1 MESSQAAVT
10 PFDWWPLAALTVLA
24 AALRLSTLDLQ
35 SFWYDEAFTPVHV
48 LHASLGATLHAFVHT
63 ENNPPLWYLVVWAWS
78 RLAGTGEVALRLPSA
93 LAGIATV
100 PVAWGI
106 GRELAGRRAAALAG
120 AIVAVN
126 PLLVWYSQEARPYAF
141 YVLFAALALLCML
154 RADRDPTPRRLVLFA
169 VGGALALLSHYF
181 AVFLVVPMAL
191 WLARPRRGAVGPG
204 GGGSFGVPFAAA
216 RVRAREG
223 GAGGEGDGGAG
234 GGGFFGVPFAAARVR
249 AREGGAG
256 GEGDGG
262 AGGGGFFG
270 VPFAAARVCA
280 REGGPGGEGDG
291 GAGGGGFFALPFA
304 AARAHARMAPRRN
317 TVAPLATV
325 VLVGAALVPLA
336 LAQGGHGTQWIG
348 QWPLAARLEAIPQYY
363 LTGYTGSSLGHGIEL
378 LVALLM
384 LAGVGYGLWRVLTP
398 RESDGALLA
407 LGIAACGVL
416 APVVLALAGADYLA
430 PRNVVAAT
438 VPLSA
443 GIAVIV
449 VARRTGRVG
458 IALGGLIALAFL
470 ALTID
475 VDLSPRLQRGDWR
488 GVAGV
493 LRREWGAQLAA
504 TQAAG
509 RESRLGRPGPH
520 GAGSSLLGSSGLVSA
535 RSASMSPL
543 TAITTVELGAA
554 PLEYYL
560 PPLHNATRDS
570 LLRLR
575 EIDETGYA
583 PLRPGAGKPP
593 ASGFRLV
600 GRADVNGLIVYRF
613 RSLVPRAVSEAV
625 LREHVIT
632 DAHPE
637 VLVPG
642 AGGVSTG
649 AP

>member
-1 MESSQAAVT
+1 VESSQAAVT

-78 RLAGTGEVALRLPSA
+78 RLAGTGEVVLRLPSA

-100 PVAWGI
+100 LVAWGI

-120 AIVAVN
+120 VIVAVN

-141 YVLFAALALLCML
+141 YVLFVALALLCML
-154 RADRDPTPRRLVLFA
+154 RAEEDPTPRRLALFA
-169 VGGALALLSHYF
+169 LSGALALLSHYF

-216 RVRAREG
+216 RARAREG
-223 GAGGEGDGGAG
+223 GSGGEGDSGAG

-249 AREGGAG
+249 PRAQPRMGPENKD
-256 GEGDGG
+256 DGM
-262 AGGGGFFG
+262 AAET
-270 VPFAAARVCA
+270 PAAAT
-280 REGGPGGEGDG
+280 D
-291 GAGGGGFFALPFA
+291 AGNEAPPP
-304 AARAHARMAPRRN
+304 ARAKARAHSHTHTHARMAPRRN

-416 APVVLALAGADYLA
+416 APMGLALAGADYLA
-430 PRNVVAAT
+430 PRNVVAAM

-509 RESRLGRPGPH
+509 RESRLGRPGPQ

-535 RSASMSPL
+535 RPASMPPL

-583 PLRPGAGKPP
+583 PLRPGAGEPP

-613 RSLVPRAVSEAV
+613 RSLVPRAVPEAV